1 VTGVLA
7 LVGGDEFHAGNEPQD
22 RALIAAAGSGPAFVV
37 PTAAARQGPEKAV
50 ATAQDWFRRLGLA
63 LEELR
68 VLTRTD
74 AQSKSTAERASEGGF
89 FYLVGGDPGY
99 VVKVLE
105 GSRVWSA
112 IENAWRR
119 GAALA
124 GSSAGAMALGAASL
138 IRARWPN
145 REPRRPLSAL
155 GVVPGISVL
164 PHYETFGHRWVESA
178 READPNLTL
187 VGIDE
192 RTAAFWDG
200 SIWRVEGPGTVT
212 VINGDDST
220 RSASG
225 EVIAGLPRPGA

>member
-1 VTGVLA
+1 
-7 LVGGDEFHAGNEPQD
+7 
-22 RALIAAAGSGPAFVV
+22 LIAAAGSGPAFVV
-37 PTAAARQGPEKAV
+37 PTAAARQGPDKAV

-63 LEELR
+63 LEELQ

-74 AQSKSTAERASEGGF
+74 AQSKVTAERAAEGGL

-112 IENAWRR
+112 IEDAWRR

-138 IRARWPN
+138 IRARWPK

-164 PHYETFGHRWVESA
+164 PHYEVFGHRWVESA
-178 READPNLTL
+178 QEADPSLTL

-200 SIWRVEGPGTVT
+200 SVWRVDGPGTVT
-212 VINGDDST
+212 VINGDEST

-225 EVIAGLPRPGA
+225 EVISGLPRPRE

>member
-7 LVGGDEFHAGNEPQD
+7 LVGGDEFHPGNEPQD

-50 ATAQDWFRRLGLA
+50 ATAQDWFRHLGLA
-63 LEELR
+63 LQELR

-74 AQSKSTAERASEGGF
+74 AQSKSTAERASEGGL

-112 IENAWRR
+112 IEDAWRR

-178 READPNLTL
+178 READPDLTL

-200 SIWRVEGPGTVT
+200 SVWRVEGPGTVT
-212 VINGDDST
+212 VINGDDRTLSV
-220 RSASG
+220 AG
-225 EVIAGLPRPGA
+225 EVIARLPRPGG